1 MYLLVGKDDAL
12 WPSAQLTK
20 TPIGCTSYKLVYG
33 RHVTLPNR
41 DFPDCEDSH
50 ARSIHM
56 SFTSSAS
63 FWESRSEERISKKR
77 TKNEAKTTKPD
88 TEWKSMEKTKPKG
101 IAMLAISLFPITFAE
116 SMAVINLKEAQGPW
130 MAEMKVLKALTE
142 ETQERR
148 AET

>member
-63 FWESRSEERISKKR
+63 FWESRFKRKDIFTSWDLVCCDISQ
-77 TKNEAKTTKPD
+77 EARNGYLRKGR
-88 TEWKSMEKTKPKG
+88 KTKPKRQNRTRNG
-101 IAMLAISLFPITFAE
+101 KAWKRQSP
-116 SMAVINLKEAQGPW
+116 KAQGPW